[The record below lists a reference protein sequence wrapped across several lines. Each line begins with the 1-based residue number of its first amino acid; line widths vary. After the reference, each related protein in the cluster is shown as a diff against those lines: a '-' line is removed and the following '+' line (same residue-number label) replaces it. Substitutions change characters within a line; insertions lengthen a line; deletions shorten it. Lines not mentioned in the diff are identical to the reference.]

1 METPRFTVICCSV
14 DPTAAEALRRNVAAT
29 IGEAFEFDA
38 WDNRGRSVGLCEVY
52 NRCAG
57 RSAGEYL
64 CFVHEDVRFL
74 TEGWGARLA
83 AKLSEPACGV
93 VGFAGSVLKLRRMTA
108 WLHGV
113 GDMRANYVQHHG
125 GRRHLHAM
133 NPEGADFSPVVT
145 LDGMCLAVRRD
156 VWAAVPFDARTFGGF
171 HCYDLDFTTAVTA
184 AGFRNHVCHTALIEH
199 LSAGA
204 FSYDWLG
211 TLGVYHRKW
220 AARLPLSVEPLDD
233 ARLADLDR
241 RAEAYFLKLL
251 CQKRLFDA
259 CPFGRIA
266 RYVRTYPGHAASWAL
281 PFKYLKYHLNSLV
294 THG

>member
-74 TEGWGARLA
+74 TEGW
-83 AKLSEPACGV
+83 
-93 VGFAGSVLKLRRMTA
+93 
-108 WLHGV
+108 
-113 GDMRANYVQHHG
+113 
-125 GRRHLHAM
+125 
-133 NPEGADFSPVVT
+133 
-145 LDGMCLAVRRD
+145 
-156 VWAAVPFDARTFGGF
+156 
-171 HCYDLDFTTAVTA
+171 
-184 AGFRNHVCHTALIEH
+184 
-199 LSAGA
+199 
-204 FSYDWLG
+204 
-211 TLGVYHRKW
+211 

-233 ARLADLDR
+233 ARLADLVR

-281 PFKYLKYHLNSLV
+281 PFKYLKYHLKSLV